1 MIIKLYI
8 VAVVNQGTARAS
20 LFEISVRVYLTCLR
34 HVLRH
39 VLRIKR
45 SRIVHLK

>member
-20 LFEISVRVYLTCLR
+20 LFEISVRVFNMFASCLTYKTFP
-34 HVLRH
+34 HSTFK
-39 VLRIKR
+39 IK
-45 SRIVHLK
+45 LF